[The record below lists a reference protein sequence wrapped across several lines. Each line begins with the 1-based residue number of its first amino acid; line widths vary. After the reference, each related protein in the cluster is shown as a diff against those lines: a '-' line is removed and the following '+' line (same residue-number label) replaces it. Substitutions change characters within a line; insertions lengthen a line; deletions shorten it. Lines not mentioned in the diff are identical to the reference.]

1 MNFAIMRLQK
11 INSLNSMHAADRHF
25 DDRSKLK
32 NRTHPE
38 LEKNNKCFTFGHD
51 KSLVKAFENASK
63 RVNKTIRKDA
73 VRCIE
78 FVLTYSPE
86 AEGTFN
92 KNDWVKKNYEWLIA
106 QFGSENIAKMRIEYD
121 EKTPHIHA
129 FVFPITKD
137 GRLSAADY
145 INGKKALS
153 RLQTSYSKSM
163 EEFGLER
170 GNNYQEN
177 PGRCTRKHRKCR
189 DYWYEEAKA
198 REASYAI
205 FKDDYAERIF

>member
-1 MNFAIMRLQK
+1 MSFAIMRLEK
-11 INSLNSMHAADRHF
+11 MKSLNSLHAADRHF

-38 LEKNNKCFTFGHD
+38 WSKYNQCFTFGHD
-51 KSLVKAFENASK
+51 NSLVKSFEKASE
-63 RVNKTIRKDA
+63 RVNKTIRRDA

-78 FVLTYSPE
+78 LFLGFSPE
-86 AEGTFN
+86 ANGTFDLTAWAQ
-92 KNDWVKKNYEWLIA
+92 KNVDWLCVT
-106 QFGSENIAKMRIEYD
+106 FGSDNLAKVRVEYD

-137 GRLSAADY
+137 GRLSATEW

-153 RLQTSYSKSM
+153 ELQTSYCKSM

-177 PGRCTRKHRKCR
+177 PEIKTRKHRSCKE
-189 DYWYEEAKA
+189 YWYEEAKA
-198 REASYAI
+198 REARNEIGIEAI
-205 FKDDYAERIF
+205 L